1 MPSGEGKATR
11 RREAVSAGSQ
21 HGGRVGPAA
30 EPGSDQHSVS
40 AILASLSNIETARP
54 ESLDIPRAFNLA
66 RMQRLMEVL
75 GNPQSLICCVHVA
88 GSKGKGSV
96 CEMTASCLEACGYTV
111 GVYTSPHLVD
121 LRERIRINRDMISRE
136 QFAAVIR
143 RVHGAASQL
152 PADLGPAS
160 LFEVLTAA
168 AFVHFA
174 EMAVDIAL
182 IEVGMGG
189 RLDATNIIR
198 PAVCAISQIQLE
210 HTAVLGDTLEKIA
223 AEKAGI
229 MKPGVPCV
237 TVPQTDG
244 VMAQLRAAAAS
255 VGTTLEQIGKDIE
268 FSYRVGSSPELGPH
282 ARVVLTT
289 QRSNFEHLPVPLRGE
304 HQAVNCGL
312 ALAIL
317 DKLRGASYDT
327 PEPMVAQGL
336 ARTPARGRLELIH
349 ERPRIFVDGAHTP
362 DSIAAVIR
370 AVSTHV
376 KYDSLVV
383 VFGCAADKDVPRMLE
398 ALATG
403 ADKVF
408 FTRATDHAR
417 AADPRDLQ
425 RRFAESSS
433 KMTQI
438 APTVRD
444 ALNLAARAVQ
454 RDDLILVVGSFV
466 VAGEAKRL
474 LAERNAARRE
484 EAIREVKP
492 SGIAPQ
498 PGERR
503 RRP

>member
-11 RREAVSAGSQ
+11 RREAVPAGNQ
-21 HGGRVGPAA
+21 HRGSEGPAS
-30 EPGSDQHSVS
+30 EPGQDLQSVG
-40 AILASLSNIETARP
+40 AILASLSNVETARP
-54 ESLDIPRAFNLA
+54 ESLDLRQAFNLS

-75 GNPQSLICCVHVA
+75 ANPHNLICCVHVA

-96 CEMTASCLEACGYTV
+96 CEMAASCLEACGYTV

-121 LRERIRINRDMISRE
+121 LRERIRINRDVISRD
-136 QFAAVIR
+136 QFAGLIR
-143 RVHGAASQL
+143 RVHAAALQL
-152 PADLGPAS
+152 PADLGPVS

-182 IEVGMGG
+182 IEVGLGG
-189 RLDATNIIR
+189 RLDATNVIR
-198 PAVCAISQIQLE
+198 PAVCAFAHIQLE

-237 TVPQTDG
+237 TVPQTEG
-244 VMAQLRAAAAS
+244 VMAQLRAAAAGA
-255 VGTTLEQIGKDIE
+255 GTTVEQIGKDIE
-268 FSYRVGSSPELGPH
+268 FSYRVGSTPELGPH

-289 QRSNFEHLPVPLRGE
+289 QRSTFEHLPVPLRGE

-317 DKLRGASYDT
+317 DKLRAAGYDT

-336 ARTPARGRLELIH
+336 SRTPANGRLELVND
-349 ERPRIFVDGAHTP
+349 RPRILVDGAHTP

-383 VFGCAADKDVPRMLE
+383 VFGCAADKDVPRMLG

-408 FTRATDHAR
+408 FTRGTGHAR

-425 RRFAESSS
+425 RRFAEVSS

-474 LAERNAARRE
+474 FTERNAARRD
-484 EAIREVKP
+484 EAIREIKP